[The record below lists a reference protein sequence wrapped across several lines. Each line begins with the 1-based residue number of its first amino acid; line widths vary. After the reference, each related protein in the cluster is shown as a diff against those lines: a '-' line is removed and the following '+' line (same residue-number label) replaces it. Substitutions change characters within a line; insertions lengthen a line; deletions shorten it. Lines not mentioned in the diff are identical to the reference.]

1 MAALVAALVVEA
13 TDRTPWLIAIF
24 ADRFARR
31 GVVIFASLCALAT
44 GFTIVALGG
53 ALIGERLTPE
63 ARQLFLA
70 VALLNAGISAFFPI
84 KPPNRLEGWRVGAA
98 ATSFFGV
105 FILAFGGRTQ
115 FIVMA
120 LAERG
125 PLPALAAIGA
135 TLGSVAIVV
144 LAALSGEAARR
155 SLPITGL
162 RIVSGIALST
172 IGTNARSSRPVTE
185 IVNSASPGGSVWAIG
200 TLAQRTHPLSRER
213 PMTTTAAPLKTPTD
227 LKSNAVTSVADALN
241 GILADSFAL
250 YLKTKN
256 FHWHVSGPHFRDYH
270 LLLDEQAAE
279 IFAATDDIAERVRS
293 DEFDLPPSR

>member
-1 MAALVAALVVEA
+1 MDALMAALVAALVVEA

-31 GVVIFASLCALAT
+31 GVVIVASLCALAT
-44 GFTIVALGG
+44 GFAIVALGG

-70 VALLNAGISAFFPI
+70 VALLNAGVSAFFPI
-84 KPPNRLEGWRVGAA
+84 KPPNRLDGWRVGAA

-135 TLGSVAIVV
+135 TLGSVAVVV
-144 LAALSGEAARR
+144 LAALTGEAARR
-155 SLPITGL
+155 LLPITGL

-172 IGTNARSSRPVTE
+172 IGT
-185 IVNSASPGGSVWAIG
+185 
-200 TLAQRTHPLSRER
+200 
-213 PMTTTAAPLKTPTD
+213 
-227 LKSNAVTSVADALN
+227 
-241 GILADSFAL
+241 ILALGAL
-250 YLKTKN
+250 RL
-256 FHWHVSGPHFRDYH
+256 
-270 LLLDEQAAE
+270 
-279 IFAATDDIAERVRS
+279 I
-293 DEFDLPPSR
+293 